1 MSIYA
6 CVKPLFLFFFSAPR
20 FRNKVFH
27 CLPDSGHA
35 QRLVWQNEE
44 REVLSP
50 GNDVRG
56 WTRAFAERKKEEWE
70 TVSPWMALVNTML
83 QQKRCLE
90 TEECDFETK
99 SVLHQCVRF
108 KVYIYVL
115 TGLCSCRLWQEVEN
129 RCFRWRTWRALSVTG
144 LWGERPELA
153 LRNGQQIKNLDTD
166 FKMAMSFYAVRE
178 DASSITKI
186 KNYL

>member
-20 FRNKVFH
+20 FRNKVIH

-166 FKMAMSFYAVRE
+166 FKMAMSFYAVCE